1 MDHAI
6 TLLASLSKITSTVD
20 GGWKITFDVPQTEL
34 AKIMQLSSLRDMVL
48 ALAIVPDEM
57 DDPVKSLKL

>member
-34 AKIMQLSSLRDMVL
+34 TKIMQLSSLRDMAL
-48 ALAIVPDEM
+48 ALAIVPDEIN
-57 DDPVKSLKL
+57 DPIKSLHL